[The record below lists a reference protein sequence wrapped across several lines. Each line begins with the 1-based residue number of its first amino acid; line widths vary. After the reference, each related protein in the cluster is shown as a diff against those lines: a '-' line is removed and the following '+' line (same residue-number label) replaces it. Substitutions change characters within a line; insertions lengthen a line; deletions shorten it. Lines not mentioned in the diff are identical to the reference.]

1 MSQIEDAMDGLMTAI
16 RNSEEF
22 IRYQAIKEKV
32 HGFPKL
38 ESQITEFRKKN
49 YLLQNSQGTVDLYEE
64 TDRMENEY
72 REFRKNPM
80 ASEYCYD
87 FGYRVFTEAPVD
99 AEPGRDVIVQISDDM
114 SDMDIAKEL
123 KEKGLVENAKLFF
136 VQLKVSAY
144 SGRLH
149 SGVYTLNTS
158 MTARDMMVL
167 MAAKPE
173 QSSTDDTETVT
184 GTTEETTEETTDTQT
199 DADTVTGEE

>member
-1 MSQIEDAMDGLMTAI
+1 MNL
-16 RNSEEF
+16 N
-22 IRYQAIKEKV
+22 KV
-32 HGFPKL
+32 VFRFVSISFSILVILLVLIGFVK
-38 ESQITEFRKKN
+38 I
-49 YLLQNSQGTVDLYEE
+49 GT
-64 TDRMENEY
+64 
-72 REFRKNPM
+72 
-80 ASEYCYD
+80 YCYD

-144 SGRLH
+144 SG
-149 SGVYTLNTS
+149 VYTLNTS
-158 MTARDMMVL
+158 MTTRDMMVL

>member
-1 MSQIEDAMDGLMTAI
+1 MNL
-16 RNSEEF
+16 N
-22 IRYQAIKEKV
+22 KV
-32 HGFPKL
+32 VFRFVSISFSILVILLVLIGFVK
-38 ESQITEFRKKN
+38 I
-49 YLLQNSQGTVDLYEE
+49 GT
-64 TDRMENEY
+64 
-72 REFRKNPM
+72 
-80 ASEYCYD
+80 YCYD

-114 SDMDIAKEL
+114 SKEL

>member
-1 MSQIEDAMDGLMTAI
+1 MNL
-16 RNSEEF
+16 N
-22 IRYQAIKEKV
+22 KV
-32 HGFPKL
+32 VFRFVSISFSILVILLVLIGFVK
-38 ESQITEFRKKN
+38 I
-49 YLLQNSQGTVDLYEE
+49 GT
-64 TDRMENEY
+64 
-72 REFRKNPM
+72 
-80 ASEYCYD
+80 YCYD

-99 AEPGRDVIVQISDDM
+99 AEPGRDVIVQISDV
-114 SDMDIAKEL
+114 DIAKEL

-173 QSSTDDTETVT
+173 RSSTDDTETVT

>member
-1 MSQIEDAMDGLMTAI
+1 MNL
-16 RNSEEF
+16 N
-22 IRYQAIKEKV
+22 KV
-32 HGFPKL
+32 VFRFVSISFSILVILLVLIGFVK
-38 ESQITEFRKKN
+38 I
-49 YLLQNSQGTVDLYEE
+49 GT
-64 TDRMENEY
+64 
-72 REFRKNPM
+72 
-80 ASEYCYD
+80 YCYD

-99 AEPGRDVIVQISDDM
+99 AEPISDDM

>member
-1 MSQIEDAMDGLMTAI
+1 MNL
-16 RNSEEF
+16 N
-22 IRYQAIKEKV
+22 KV
-32 HGFPKL
+32 VFRFVSISFSILVILLVLIGFVK
-38 ESQITEFRKKN
+38 I
-49 YLLQNSQGTVDLYEE
+49 GT
-64 TDRMENEY
+64 
-72 REFRKNPM
+72 
-80 ASEYCYD
+80 YCYN

-158 MTARDMMVL
+158 MTTRDMMVL
-167 MAAKPE
+167 MAAEPE
-173 QSSTDDTETVT
+173 DDTETVT

>member
-1 MSQIEDAMDGLMTAI
+1 MNL
-16 RNSEEF
+16 N
-22 IRYQAIKEKV
+22 KV
-32 HGFPKL
+32 VFRFVSISFSILVILLVLIGFVK
-38 ESQITEFRKKN
+38 I
-49 YLLQNSQGTVDLYEE
+49 GT
-64 TDRMENEY
+64 
-72 REFRKNPM
+72 
-80 ASEYCYD
+80 YCYN

-123 KEKGLVENAKLFF
+123 KEKGLV
-136 VQLKVSAY
+136 SAY

-158 MTARDMMVL
+158 MAARDMMVL
-167 MAAKPE
+167 MAAEPE

>member
-1 MSQIEDAMDGLMTAI
+1 MNL
-16 RNSEEF
+16 N
-22 IRYQAIKEKV
+22 KV
-32 HGFPKL
+32 VFRFVSISFSILVILLVLIGFVK
-38 ESQITEFRKKN
+38 I
-49 YLLQNSQGTVDLYEE
+49 GT
-64 TDRMENEY
+64 
-72 REFRKNPM
+72 
-80 ASEYCYD
+80 YCYD
-87 FGYRVFTEAPVD
+87 FGYRVFTEAPV
-99 AEPGRDVIVQISDDM
+99 VQISDDM

-158 MTARDMMVL
+158 MTTRDMMVL
-167 MAAKPE
+167 MAAEPE

>member
-1 MSQIEDAMDGLMTAI
+1 MNL
-16 RNSEEF
+16 N
-22 IRYQAIKEKV
+22 KV
-32 HGFPKL
+32 VFRFVSISFSILVILLVLIGFVK
-38 ESQITEFRKKN
+38 I
-49 YLLQNSQGTVDLYEE
+49 GT
-64 TDRMENEY
+64 
-72 REFRKNPM
+72 
-80 ASEYCYD
+80 YCYD
-87 FGYRVFTEAPVD
+87 FGYRVFTEAP
-99 AEPGRDVIVQISDDM
+99 VQISDDM

-167 MAAKPE
+167 MAAEPE

-184 GTTEETTEETTDTQT
+184 GTTEETTEETTDTQK